1 MCKKQVV
8 GFSVSVKFLKIV
20 LSLGFSGQAEAA
32 NKRKK
37 KKKEKNNNIFLK

>member
-20 LSLGFSGQAEAA
+20 LSLGFSGQTEAA
-32 NKRKK
+32 KKEKRKRKK
-37 KKKEKNNNIFLK
+37 KIK